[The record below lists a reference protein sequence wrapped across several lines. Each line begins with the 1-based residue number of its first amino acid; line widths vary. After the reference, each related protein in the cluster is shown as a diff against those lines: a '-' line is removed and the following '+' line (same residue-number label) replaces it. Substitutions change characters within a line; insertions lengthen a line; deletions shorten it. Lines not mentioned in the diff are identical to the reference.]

1 MIAQLVVLAVAGAP
15 AAQECEWPSV
25 ATFRVGD
32 TKCSATLVHPRVVL
46 TAAHCLELG
55 DTGRMRFGEEFSPY
69 EMRIDVERCVKRP
82 EYFATRSPSDDYAA
96 CILTEPAEGIPIV
109 PVAMGCDTE
118 GIVAGA
124 QAAIVGYGLPSLG
137 EDFGIKHWASTV
149 IDERERPV
157 GLVDVGDA
165 EVNGCLGDSGG
176 PGFVRLPDGTWR
188 AFGILVAGP
197 ECGEGPSTFATM
209 HDRMA
214 WFEEATGFD
223 LTPCHDADGTWNPG
237 PDCAEFSLDP
247 LDSTPTW
254 ETACAAETFE
264 PTTECPE
271 GLTAPTEPE
280 AEPDPQPEEPAA
292 PPSSGACALGAH
304 RPAAWLPLLLLLVA
318 HRRSKPPRK

>member
-1 MIAQLVVLAVAGAP
+1 M
-15 AAQECEWPSV
+15 

-46 TAAHCLELG
+46 TAAHCLEIA
-55 DTGRMRFGEEFSPY
+55 DTGRVRFGEEFSPY
-69 EMRIDVERCVKRP
+69 EVRIDVERCVKRP

-109 PVAMGCDTE
+109 PVAMGCDTA
-118 GIVAGA
+118 GIVPGA
-124 QAAIVGYGLPSLG
+124 EAAVVGFGQPALG
-137 EDFGIKHWASTV
+137 EDFGIKHWAQTV
-149 IDERERPV
+149 IDERERPP
-157 GLVDVGDA
+157 GLIDVGDG

-197 ECGEGPSTFATM
+197 ECGEGPSTYATM

-237 PDCAEFSLDP
+237 PDCTGFSQDP
-247 LDSTPTW
+247 LDADATWDST
-254 ETACAAETFE
+254 CAAETFE

-271 GLTAPTEPE
+271 GLMEPE
-280 AEPDPQPEEPAA
+280 PEPETDEEQDEVAP
-292 PPSSGACALGAH
+292 PPSSSACTVDAQ
-304 RPAAWLPLLLLLVA
+304 PSWLLLFLLVTA
-318 HRRSKPPRK
+318 RRRTIPRTK